1 MGLRVMIGALALAV
15 VAPLAAQSG
24 PPPMTATSAPAL
36 PDAIPLYGAR
46 TPGARSTENWSLSPA
61 GDRAVRNVT
70 YPTLEPFLPDPAQ
83 ATGAAVIVLPGG
95 GFMQLSYD
103 HEGTRAARQ
112 LAARGIAAFVLKY
125 RLKPTP
131 VGEDEAAGFIGR
143 SIGEAFASAEGPDSL
158 YNPLA
163 GEDAAA
169 ALAMVRGRAA
179 EWRIDPARVGLLGF
193 SAGARTS
200 LMLVLGAEPQ
210 DQPAFF
216 GYIYGDLA
224 SRPVPAAAPPMF
236 AARALD
242 DQLYP
247 NGPLDLVRDWQAAG
261 RGAELHLYQ
270 HGGHGFGLGS
280 PGTTSTGVLDQFI
293 AWLDANGW
301 LEGRD

>member
-1 MGLRVMIGALALAV
+1 MGFRLTIGMLALALA
-15 VAPLAAQSG
+15 APVAAQSG
-24 PPPMTATSAPAL
+24 PPPITAVSAPAL
-36 PDAIPLYGAR
+36 QDAIPLYGAQ
-46 TPGARSTENWSLSPA
+46 TPGNRATENWGQAPN
-61 GDRAVRNVT
+61 GDRTVRNVT
-70 YPTLEPFLPDPAQ
+70 YPTLEPFLPDPAL

-95 GFMQLSYD
+95 GFMMLSYD
-103 HEGTRAARQ
+103 HEGTRVARQ

-125 RLKPTP
+125 RLFSTP
-131 VGEDEAAGFIGR
+131 AGEAEAAAEVSRRIGA
-143 SIGEAFASAEGPDSL
+143 AFASPAGPDSL
-158 YNPLA
+158 YNPDA
-163 GEDAAA
+163 GADAAA
-169 ALAMVRGRAA
+169 ALAMVRARAN
-179 EWRIDPARVGLLGF
+179 EWHIDSSRTGMIGF

-200 LMLVLGAEPQ
+200 LMTVLGAEAQ

-270 HGGHGFGLGS
+270 HGGHGFGLGAA
-280 PGTTSTGVLDQFI
+280 GTTSTGVLDQFI
-293 AWLDANGW
+293 AWLESNGW
-301 LEGRD
+301 LEDRD

>member
-1 MGLRVMIGALALAV
+1 MRVRVVTATLLLAMAS
-15 VAPLAAQSG
+15 PLAAQSG
-24 PPPMTATSAPAL
+24 PPPAVATSTPAL
-36 PDAIPLYGAR
+36 PHAIPLYGAQ
-46 TPGARSTENWSLSPA
+46 TPGNPASENWARNSD
-61 GDRAVRNVT
+61 GDLTARNVT
-70 YPTLEPFLPDPAQ
+70 YPTLEPFLPDPGQ
-83 ATGAAVIVLPGG
+83 ASGAAVVVLPGG
-95 GFMQLSYD
+95 GFMMLSYD
-103 HEGTRAARQ
+103 HEGTRVARA

-125 RLKPTP
+125 RLNPTP
-131 VGEDEAAGFIGR
+131 ADEVEAPAFIGR
-143 SIGEAFASAEGPDSL
+143 RIGEAFASAEGPDSL

-179 EWRIDPARVGLLGF
+179 EWHIDPARVGLLGF

-200 LMLVLGAEPQ
+200 LMLVLHAQPQ
-210 DQPAFF
+210 AQPAFF

-301 LEGRD
+301 LEDRN

>member
-1 MGLRVMIGALALAV
+1 MGLRVLIGAVALALA
-15 VAPLAAQSG
+15 APLAAQSG

-36 PDAIPLYGAR
+36 PGAIPLYGAQ
-46 TPGARSTENWSLSPA
+46 TPGARSTENWAQSPA

-95 GFMQLSYD
+95 GFMMLSYD
-103 HEGTRAARQ
+103 HEGTRVARA

-125 RLKPTP
+125 RLNPTP
-131 VGEDEAAGFIGR
+131 SGEDEAAAFVGR
-143 SIGEAFASAEGPDSL
+143 RIGEAFASPEGPDSL
-158 YNPLA
+158 YNPDA
-163 GEDAAA
+163 GTDAAA
-169 ALAMVRGRAA
+169 ALAMVRARAS
-179 EWRIDPARVGLLGF
+179 EWHVDPSRVGLLGF

-210 DQPAFF
+210 DQPAYF

-224 SRPVPAAAPPMF
+224 SRPVPAFAPPMF

-261 RGAELHLYQ
+261 RGVELHLYQ
-270 HGGHGFGLGS
+270 HGGHGFGMGS
-280 PGTTSTGVLDQFI
+280 PGTTSTGVLDQFT

-301 LEGRD
+301 LEDRN